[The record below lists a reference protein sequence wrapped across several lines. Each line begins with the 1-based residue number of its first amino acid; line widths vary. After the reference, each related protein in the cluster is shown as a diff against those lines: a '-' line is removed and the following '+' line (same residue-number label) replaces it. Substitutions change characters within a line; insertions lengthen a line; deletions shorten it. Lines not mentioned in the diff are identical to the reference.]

1 MSEISFVTPK
11 CRYPG
16 GDDKIFGANAR
27 ANQKSGEIGFENVI
41 NATVGA
47 LLNDDGSLSVMKS
60 AMNHFRS
67 LPDAEISAYAP
78 IAGLPE
84 FRDAAIKA
92 CFGDYR
98 PDAHI
103 EAVATP
109 GGSGAIRNTIW
120 NYSDPGDAILTSDW
134 YWGPYDTQST
144 VNGRRLETYKL
155 FNDSD
160 EFNIDAFREKSAE
173 LVETQ
178 DRLVILLNSPAHNP
192 TGYSLTDKEWESV
205 MGTINKLA
213 ENPDK
218 RIVLFADIAYIDFAG
233 DGSSRGFMKLF
244 GSLPENVLVIVAYSM
259 SKAFTL
265 YGLRSG
271 AMICVSSN
279 KYATEEFFN
288 SCQVANRGT
297 WSNGTRGAQ
306 KLLADVYAD
315 ENLKAE
321 IEWERAYYK
330 TLLEERATS
339 FQKASKEAGLETCP
353 YRHGFFVA
361 IPCDKPNEVAE
372 ELENRNIYAV
382 ALQKGLRFAVC
393 SVSKDKCAKAPKII
407 KDAIITVES
416 RKWKVESGKWKEK
429 D

>member
-1 MSEISFVTPK
+1 MPEITFVTPK

-16 GDDKIFGANAR
+16 GNDKIFGANTR
-27 ANQKSGEIGFENVI
+27 ANQKSDEIGFENVI

-60 AMNHFRS
+60 VMNHFRS

-84 FRDAAIKA
+84 FRQAVVEA
-92 CFGDYR
+92 CFGDHR
-98 PDAHI
+98 PKGHI

-134 YWGPYDTQST
+134 YWGPYDTQAK

-155 FNDSD
+155 FDDSGM
-160 EFNIDAFREKSAE
+160 FNIGAFRDKTEKLLKAQE
-173 LVETQ
+173 
-178 DRLVILLNSPAHNP
+178 RLVILLNSPAHNP
-192 TGYSLTDKEWESV
+192 TGYSLADSEWESV
-205 MGTINKLA
+205 MDTICKLA

-233 DGSSRGFMKLF
+233 DDSSRAFMELF
-244 GSLPENVLVIVAYSM
+244 GNLPENVLVIVAYSM

-271 AMICVSSN
+271 AMICISSN
-279 KYATEEFFN
+279 EYATKEFFN

-306 KLLADVYAD
+306 KLLADIFTD
-315 ENLKAE
+315 ENLKTE
-321 IEWERAYYK
+321 IEWERTYYK
-330 TLLEERATS
+330 TLLKERAKA
-339 FQKASKEAGLETCP
+339 FQKASKKAGLAICP
-353 YRHGFFVA
+353 YKHGFFVTV
-361 IPCDKPNEVAE
+361 PCNKPNEVAE
-372 ELENRNIYAV
+372 ELENKNIYAV
-382 ALQKGLRFAVC
+382 ALQRGLRFAVC
-393 SVSKDKCAKAPKII
+393 SVSKEKCAKAPKII
-407 KDAIITVES
+407 KAVIDE
-416 RKWKVESGKWKEK
+416 KSGK
-429 D
+429 